1 MPTVDKTGK
10 YDVEGENTGVKDGIT
25 IVSSE
30 SQDVDSRPAK
40 AKQSLSERSAFSE
53 TDLKGRI
60 ADAEGENA
68 AKDGFLSRY
77 SDSNIQLAKLDVPF
91 FDDSRSELSGGSGL
105 AIVPSLDGRSLL
117 SQDSGR
123 ELVPVV
129 STEDHDKDEN
139 GQEGKGNYLVIW
151 YPIYCYCFS
160 YLLQILAR

>member
-10 YDVEGENTGVKDGIT
+10 YHAEGENTGIKDGIT
-25 IVSSE
+25 LVSSE
-30 SQDVDSRPAK
+30 SQNVDSCPAK
-40 AKQSLSERSAFSE
+40 AKKSLSERSAFSE

-60 ADAEGENA
+60 ADAKGDNA
-68 AKDGFLSRY
+68 VKDGVLSRY

-91 FDDSRSELSGGSGL
+91 YDDSRSELSGGSGL

-129 STEDHDKDEN
+129 SNEIISTEVNDKDVN
-139 GQEGKGNYLVIW
+139 GQEGKGNYLEI
-151 YPIYCYCFS
+151 
-160 YLLQILAR
+160 

>member
-25 IVSSE
+25 LVSSE

-53 TDLKGRI
+53 TDLKARI

-129 STEDHDKDEN
+129 SNEMVSTEDHDKDEN
-139 GQEGKGNYLVIW
+139 GQEGKGNYLVI
-151 YPIYCYCFS
+151 
-160 YLLQILAR
+160 